1 MIKISNQLYNI
12 LNEIDVSC
20 GPEDLEDCH
29 RIKGDRTIVK
39 FSSRRK
45 SSKVLR
51 KKKKLKNIDGSKFDF
66 NAGVKLYINES
77 LCPYYRGLWGKC
89 KKLWLDKVIFS
100 FYAINS
106 IIRIKKSEQDI
117 AIQ

>member
-1 MIKISNQLYNI
+1 MFLIAQKILKI
-12 LNEIDVSC
+12 VI
-20 GPEDLEDCH
+20 
-29 RIKGDRTIVK
+29 IVK

-45 SSKVLR
+45 SSDILHN
-51 KKKKLKNIDGSKFDF
+51 KKKLKNIDGSKFDF

-100 FYAINS
+100 FYTING
-106 IIRIKKSEQDI
+106 ILRIKKCERDR
-117 AIQ
+117 AIPITHDEDLWQFQEAE